1 MQFVAAFPL
10 LQDLDAASADIHDVI
25 AAQMPELVP
34 PLDGG
39 APGNISSAFLQLGYP
54 WLKTAGSNVLLEQLE
69 PPDGAL
75 AGLIARN
82 ALTRGTFTSATK
94 IVPADIYDVSPVL
107 PMPETRSS
115 ATALQWNVPGSPTK
129 PLIERFSLFG
139 MTAMGLRLLSDV
151 TAYPGEQYRSGPVN
165 RLVSVILRAA
175 RIMGESAVFHSNG
188 PALWGRVQQLLQNLM
203 ARLWSLNALDGATPS
218 QAFSAR
224 CDRTTMTQ
232 NNLDNGQLIAA
243 VTFTAA
249 ATLETIRVQLAME
262 AGSTSAQEIAANAST
277 SGAILGNAVG
287 GMAGATT

>member
-1 MQFVAAFPL
+1 
-10 LQDLDAASADIHDVI
+10 
-25 AAQMPELVP
+25 
-34 PLDGG
+34 
-39 APGNISSAFLQLGYP
+39 
-54 WLKTAGSNVLLEQLE
+54 
-69 PPDGAL
+69 
-75 AGLIARN
+75 
-82 ALTRGTFTSATK
+82 
-94 IVPADIYDVSPVL
+94 
-107 PMPETRSS
+107 
-115 ATALQWNVPGSPTK
+115 
-129 PLIERFSLFG
+129 
-139 MTAMGLRLLSDV
+139 MGLRLLSDV

-277 SGAILGNAVG
+277 GGAILGNAVG
-287 GMAGATT
+287 GMAGAIP